1 MRISELL
8 EGIGTSVQFYPDL
21 VPITG
26 SHNATT
32 FLGQLCYWT
41 GKERKPDGW
50 IYKTQEEWELETELS
65 PKEQRVARK
74 LLKQRGL
81 IEDRFIGIPRRLEY
95 RLRQEALDA
104 AWEMWIPAM
113 RIKEQLRSLLAED
126 AALVKHGIADPD
138 LKEQIDLL
146 RHALKRARTSPEE
159 AETIEK
165 SISDQTAL
173 MQVTKRHNKQRPN
186 GTTSCDDRAQLSIQ
200 PIEITKKSTHKNL
213 NARVEKDFEGSEE
226 KEEQAVK
233 TFEQAEVSRST
244 AQNQDLK
251 TTSLAQGVNIADDR
265 SSARRSKSKNFEFES
280 TPEPSA
286 PQYFAEEFWQAHERY
301 CEFCDD
307 VGADEGF
314 ADIAARVWD
323 RQIEAGVTA
332 DEMGGRGLDAYFEA
346 KRAKASKN
354 GGRYVGVP
362 RFENYLGA
370 RPTPYWKQAVQW
382 KERNQARSEPSS
394 PQVTKPVSKE
404 PTPEFLGRFEE
415 ARSLLGPSVSWTW
428 DKPRDCRVVII
439 GDRVVPE
446 IEFMQMPLDVYL
458 PRTPE
463 QVLANRVSVLSA
475 MYENGD
481 QASLLRHLDN
491 WWREGWCAEV
501 IEILET
507 HPQWGIPI
515 SRFAPTQE
523 AEEVAALVQV
533 SLAEV
538 ELPQAPPMVAVP
550 TLLDVSEVLARIE
563 AECRRLGWDAD
574 QRDAFVWA
582 NFKKAR
588 SLQRLGDEELLNF
601 LELLRRLPTGQ
612 QCPEMSR

>member
-95 RLRQEALDA
+95 RLIQEALDA

-138 LKEQIDLL
+138 LKEQIDML

-173 MQVTKRHNKQRPN
+173 MEVTKRHNKQRPN
-186 GTTSCDDRAQLSIQ
+186 GTTSSDDRAQLSIQ
-200 PIEITKKSTHKNL
+200 PIETTKKSTHKNL
-213 NARVEKDFEGSEE
+213 DARVEKGFEGSEAE
-226 KEEQAVK
+226 KKQEEVLGL
-233 TFEQAEVSRST
+233 TGH
-244 AQNQDLK
+244 NPGLK
-251 TTSLAQGVNIADDR
+251 ATPLAQGMDIAKDP
-265 SSARRSKSKNFEFES
+265 SSARRAKSKIFES
-280 TPEPSA
+280 NPEHSA
-286 PQYFAEEFWQAHERY
+286 PQYFAEEFWQAWDRY
-301 CEFCDD
+301 CAFCDD

-314 ADIAARVWD
+314 SDIAARVWD
-323 RQIEAGVTA
+323 RQIEAGISV
-332 DEMGGRGLDAYFEA
+332 DEMAGRGMDAYFEA
-346 KRAKASKN
+346 KKAKASRN
-354 GGRYVGVP
+354 GGQYIGVP

-370 RPTPYWKQAVQW
+370 RPTPYWKQALQW
-382 KERNQARSEPSS
+382 KERSQSRSDPS
-394 PQVTKPVSKE
+394 PLTAVRPVSKE

-428 DKPRDCRVVII
+428 DNSRDCRVVII
-439 GDRVVPE
+439 SDRVVPE

-458 PRTPE
+458 QRSPE
-463 QVLANRVSVLSA
+463 QIFAGRVDFLAA
-475 MYENGD
+475 MHKRGD
-481 QASLLRHLDN
+481 QSTLLRHLDE
-491 WWREGWCAEV
+491 WWRSGWCGEV
-501 IEILET
+501 VEILEI
-507 HPQWGIPI
+507 HPEWGVPL
-515 SRFAPTQE
+515 SRFMPESE
-523 AEEVAALVQV
+523 AVEHVPLIQDA
-533 SLAEV
+533 LAEPD
-538 ELPQAPPMVAVP
+538 ELQAIA
-550 TLLDVSEVLARIE
+550 LDVSDLI
-563 AECRRLGWDAD
+563 AEIQAEFRRLGWTKD
-574 QRDAFVWA
+574 QQNAFVHEK
-582 NFKKAR
+582 FQKR
-588 SLQRLGDEELLNF
+588 SLQRLEDEDLLKV
-601 LELLRRLPTGQ
+601 LELLRRLPTEQ
-612 QCPEMSR
+612 KCPEMSR